1 MVLVAPDPVRR
12 GSSNNGPAEVETGA
26 AVPAGSSPSGAAAK
40 ADLLARLRGSTGV
53 RPRFEGVAGGL
64 RAWLEDAAFTVVT
77 ERGDGAPAL
86 YLGPRRLLGPPRDPP
101 RHEGP
106 SPERVLARLVRA
118 LFRQLVTV
126 ATIGDPLRD
135 ALDAL
140 RADGSQADVVRH
152 VESLG
157 RSARETLAE
166 SVGVHAEHLRALVP
180 RFAPAFLPRTDDRV
194 AIPLAG
200 GRVVLGGVFDLLVG
214 AGSRNEASLCA
225 IGLTVDGPLDRDR
238 WALHYL
244 ALLELLRNGTPPF
257 RLALLHSATGC
268 YGVEDARE
276 EHLRAVTAHVAEW
289 LGAHGLRDTR
299 RADD

>member
-77 ERGDGAPAL
+77 ERGDGAPPL

-299 RADD
+299 HADD